1 MCGLLSSPVHLVH
14 LFGSVEILFSP
25 TTVFSYS
32 GLVSCVPSSKFL
44 VLVRVPSSFS
54 CRSLLPRDPLCS
66 IDLLCYPRPLPKVG
80 WTVGMSATASHVL
93 SPPLFLVALVSI
105 VCARF
110 LWVIHLSFVGP
121 LCDPCLLELSVLL
134 EAGGT
139 VGVMAFIKRVL
150 VIIPLF
156 S

>member
-1 MCGLLSSPVHLVH
+1 M
-14 LFGSVEILFSP
+14 
-25 TTVFSYS
+25 
-32 GLVSCVPSSKFL
+32 VSCVPSSKFL

-66 IDLLCYPRPLPKVG
+66 IDLLCYPRPLPEVG
-80 WTVGMSATASHVL
+80 WTVGVSATESHVL

-105 VCARF
+105 VCACF
-110 LWVIHLSFVGP
+110 LWVIHLSLVGP

-139 VGVMAFIKRVL
+139 VGMMAFLERVL
-150 VIIPLF
+150 VIVPLF